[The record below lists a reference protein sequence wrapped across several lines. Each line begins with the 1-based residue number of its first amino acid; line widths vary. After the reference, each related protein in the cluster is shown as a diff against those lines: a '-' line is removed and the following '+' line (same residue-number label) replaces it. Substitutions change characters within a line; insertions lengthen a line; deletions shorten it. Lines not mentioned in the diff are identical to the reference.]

1 MSEIRA
7 KLDENIPREAVSQ
20 RKAGGGISLSY
31 LEGWY
36 VIDRLNKV
44 FGQGN
49 WQYET
54 VKIEKTA
61 EREVFNAAGKSGRG
75 VAFLATVQLTV
86 DIDEQVVQFT
96 DVGAGTGI
104 DYGNGLTADESAAKE
119 AVTDALKRCAKNLG
133 MSMGLAL
140 YDKTQEYVDDGNT
153 NTKKTEQN
161 DRPTSAQ
168 SNSTSKVNSQS
179 AKSEKSTTVVNKRP
193 TKDIVKGAYEVLKQL
208 QKVTAESF
216 KKEYLSG
223 GKLAEISDEQ
233 AESVLNKIKT
243 TYPELGL

>member
-140 YDKTQEYVDDGNT
+140 YDKTQEYVDDSVSSNSSKKLDNNSST
-153 NTKKTEQN
+153 NTLAKTEIQE
-161 DRPTSAQ
+161 
-168 SNSTSKVNSQS
+168 SNKTNNQK
-179 AKSEKSTTVVNKRP
+179 AKRP
-193 TKDIVKGAYEVLKQL
+193 TKDLVKSAYEVLKQL

-216 KKEYLSG
+216 KKEYLNG

-243 TYPELGL
+243 TYPELGI